1 MALPYLSSSRSNLL
15 GNYYGRITK
24 PVVYFLLARLALN
37 SEVYMDD
44 NWTDQE
50 RPSGSTILFQ
60 VGKQTLNAWQTT
72 VAYCDSLS
80 EVGYTLEPNYS
91 TNFAVA
97 NEHSKENVYTIPM
110 DKTLYATLFKNLF
123 SYATLYSW

>member
-1 MALPYLSSSRSNLL
+1 MVQRSRSEVFRFIVGELQVALPYLSSSRSNLL

-60 VGKQTLNAWQTT
+60 VGKQT
-72 VAYCDSLS
+72 
-80 EVGYTLEPNYS
+80 
-91 TNFAVA
+91 
-97 NEHSKENVYTIPM
+97 
-110 DKTLYATLFKNLF
+110 
-123 SYATLYSW
+123 